1 MFIIELSRKAQ
12 KQFDSIKDEK
22 ITKTIR
28 VTLKCL
34 EFDPVPAKNYDVKK
48 LEGLEDTFRIR
59 LGKIRIVYTILW
71 KEKAIIV
78 SRIEKRGTV
87 FD

>member
-1 MFIIELSRKAQ
+1 MQSPNKRVRRA
-12 KQFDSIKDEK
+12 SI
-22 ITKTIR
+22 
-28 VTLKCL
+28 LL
-34 EFDPVPAKNYDVKK
+34 

-71 KEKAIIV
+71 GEKAIIV